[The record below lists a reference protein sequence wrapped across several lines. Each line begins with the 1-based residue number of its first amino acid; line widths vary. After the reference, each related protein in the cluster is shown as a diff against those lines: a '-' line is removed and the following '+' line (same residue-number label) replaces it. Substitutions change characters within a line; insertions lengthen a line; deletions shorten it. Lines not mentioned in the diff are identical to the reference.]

1 MNVRPLHGPSLEEWE
16 DKTKLSELERQSVF
30 ELHDSCAELPLPAE
44 LLPALPNSPIPQIH
58 SPGTAS
64 PESQLQTPP
73 RSPTAAATRFTALP
87 TARLAPQSSSLQ
99 RSLSTTQFLAESAAA
114 DNANAQKDAIEM
126 GFDKPIDNIQQFFDW
141 FAQTELEMEQDQE
154 DIYRSYLATVLLYRQ
169 SCDDFLQCID
179 DTVQLFSG
187 LEGDYKF
194 VEEQTRA
201 LQNTCED
208 LLAKQD
214 RLSKLADSLAEG
226 LAYFNHLEPISKQF
240 NAANEDICTSP
251 SFLVMLR
258 QLDESITY
266 VEKNIR
272 YRDSE
277 LYLMRFRQC
286 MTRGMTYI
294 KMYIIKTLR
303 DLGYDVYKK
312 TSQKGQKLSAAAQ
325 TTLLYAKFRAESQK
339 IRPLA
344 FELEKRCKG
353 HKEYYSLMTDTINS
367 YIQVRQQLLSPI
379 ITSNIQELGPY
390 NDNVLDFA
398 RNGCGYMMNVCY
410 EEFQLF
416 YCFFDSGE
424 EELYSYFELLLS
436 YLYDYLRPRII
447 KENRIEVLSDLCNIF
462 QLQIIRDLEGA
473 DVNNERSLAFSYLVR
488 NILQDAQGRLVF
500 RAESYIH
507 SDIEKYIPTTADL
520 DYPNIL
526 QSKRRSSIVLSPPA
540 ADATPTFSQF
550 NTPATLDVSE
560 DSDGSGADAE
570 AETEKHTSP
579 TASTISSP
587 PNAFTDNN
595 VAWFPTLQRT
605 LWILSKL
612 YRCVRTTVFEDLAQE
627 AVSICKQ
634 SLAIASENVS
644 MNHSKLDGQLFLI
657 KHLLILKEQ
666 LAPFEANLV
675 HAGKELD
682 FSHVN
687 VALSAFAKGRTSIF
701 NPNALFDIAQSGIPR
716 VVEISIDSRREI
728 DRELKRICEDFI
740 MECSQSSTEPLSNFI
755 TQVSA
760 FQVANNSRGEKQ
772 RLSNQT
778 FATPDSAYQVY
789 ESFREAVNARLTFTM
804 RRLSQYLDDKK
815 MEVIL
820 LRPIQM
826 NIVSRYR
833 QYYDILINEYD
844 VETLSKQPPTPES
857 MAMWISQLVEEGKEI
872 DDGLLG

>member
-1 MNVRPLHGPSLEEWE
+1 LEEWE
-16 DKTKLSELERQSVF
+16 EKTKLSELEQQSVF
-30 ELHDSCAELPLPAE
+30 ELHDSCNELPLPPE
-44 LLPALPNSPIPQIH
+44 LLRAISNSPIPQIY
-58 SPGTAS
+58 SPTTAS
-64 PESQLQTPP
+64 PDSPLQTPP
-73 RSPTAAATRFTALP
+73 RSPPPTTTRFAAL
-87 TARLAPQSSSLQ
+87 TIARLAPQSSSLQ
-99 RSLSTTQFLAESAAA
+99 RSLSTTQLLAESTAA
-114 DNANAQKDAIEM
+114 DSANAQKDAMEM

-169 SCDDFLQCID
+169 SCDDFLQYID
-179 DTVQLFSG
+179 DTIQLFND

-240 NAANEDICTSP
+240 NSANEDICLSP

-258 QLDESITY
+258 QLDESIAY
-266 VEKNIR
+266 VEKNLR

-294 KMYIIKTLR
+294 KMYIIKSLR
-303 DLGYDVYKK
+303 DIGYEIYKK
-312 TSQKGQKLSAAAQ
+312 TSQKGQKLSPAAQ
-325 TTLLYAKFRAESQK
+325 TTLLYAKFRALGSK
-339 IRPLA
+339 LRPLA
-344 FELEKRCKG
+344 AELEKRYKG
-353 HKEYYSLMTDTINS
+353 HREYYSLLTDAVNS

-379 ITSNIQELGPY
+379 ITANIQELGPY
-390 NDNVLDFA
+390 SDNILDFA

-416 YCFFDSGE
+416 YCFFDGGE
-424 EELYSYFELLLS
+424 EELYSYLELLLS
-436 YLYDYLRPRII
+436 YLYDYLRPKII
-447 KENRIEVLSDLCNIF
+447 HENRIEVLSELCNIF
-462 QLQIIRDLEGA
+462 QLHIIRDLEGA
-473 DVNNERSLAFSYLVR
+473 DVNRGRNLAFSYLVR
-488 NILQDAQGRLVF
+488 NILQDTQGRLVF

-507 SDIEKYIPTTADL
+507 NDIEKYIPTTADL
-520 DYPNIL
+520 DYPNVL
-526 QSKRRSSIVLSPPA
+526 QSTRKSSIVLSPPV
-540 ADATPTFSQF
+540 ADNKATFSST
-550 NTPATLDVSE
+550 NTPATLDVAE
-560 DSDGSGADAE
+560 DSEGSE
-570 AETEKHTSP
+570 AEVTADNEVSTSP
-579 TASTISSP
+579 TTSSPSP

-595 VAWFPTLQRT
+595 VSWFPTLQRT

-627 AVSICKQ
+627 AVSICKD
-634 SLAIASENVS
+634 SLAIASES
-644 MNHSKLDGQLFLI
+644 ISTAHSKLDGQLFLI

-687 VALSAFAKGRTSIF
+687 VALSSFAKGRTSIF
-701 NPNALFDIAQSGIPR
+701 NPNALFDFAQSGIPR

-740 MECSQSSTEPLSNFI
+740 MECGQAATEPLSNFT

-760 FQVANNSRGEKQ
+760 FQVANNSRTE
-772 RLSNQT
+772 RLEITNQA
-778 FATPDSAYQVY
+778 FATPNAAYEVC
-789 ESFREAVNARLTFTM
+789 ESFREAANARLNFTM
-804 RRLSQYLDDKK
+804 RRLSQYLDDSK
-815 MEVIL
+815 MEAIL

-833 QYYDILINEYD
+833 QYYDIVINQYD
-844 VETLSKQPPTPES
+844 LETLPKQPPTTEA

-872 DDGLLG
+872 DEEILS

>member
-1 MNVRPLHGPSLEEWE
+1 MNARPLHGPSLEEWE
-16 DKTKLSELERQSVF
+16 DKTRLSELESQSVF
-30 ELHDSCAELPLPAE
+30 ELQDSCTELPLPPE
-44 LLPALPNSPIPQIH
+44 LLRL
-58 SPGTAS
+58 GS

-73 RSPTAAATRFTALP
+73 RSPPPTTTRFTALP
-87 TARLAPQSSSLQ
+87 TAKLTTQLSSLQ
-99 RSLSTTQFLAESAAA
+99 RSLSTTQLLAESTAA
-114 DNANAQKDAIEM
+114 DSANAQKNAVEM

-169 SCDDFLQCID
+169 SCDDFLQYID
-179 DTVQLFSG
+179 DTIQLFND

-240 NAANEDICTSP
+240 NSANEDICLSP
-251 SFLVMLR
+251 SFLIMLR
-258 QLDESITY
+258 QLDESLAY
-266 VEKNIR
+266 VEKNLR

-294 KMYIIKTLR
+294 KMYIIKSLR
-303 DLGYDVYKK
+303 DIGYEIYKK

-325 TTLLYAKFRAESQK
+325 TTLLYAKFRALGHK

-344 FELEKRCKG
+344 AELEKRCKG
-353 HKEYYSLMTDTINS
+353 HREYYSLLTDAVNS

-379 ITSNIQELGPY
+379 ITANIQELGPY
-390 NDNVLDFA
+390 NDNLLDFA

-424 EELYSYFELLLS
+424 EELYSYLELLLS

-447 KENRIEVLSDLCNIF
+447 HENRIEVLSELCNIF
-462 QLQIIRDLEGA
+462 QLHIIRDLEGA
-473 DVNNERSLAFSYLVR
+473 DVNKGRNLAFSYLVR
-488 NILQDAQGRLVF
+488 NILQDTQGRLVF

-507 SDIEKYIPTTADL
+507 NDIEKYVPNTSDL
-520 DYPNIL
+520 DYPTIL
-526 QSKRRSSIVLSPPA
+526 QTNDK
-540 ADATPTFSQF
+540 PTFSHAD
-550 NTPATLDVSE
+550 TPATFDVAE
-560 DSDGSGADAE
+560 DSDGSVTE
-570 AETEKHTSP
+570 APTDNDTTSSP
-579 TASTISSP
+579 TPSSIASP

-627 AVSICKQ
+627 AVSICKS
-634 SLAIASENVS
+634 SLAAASETIS
-644 MNHSKLDGQLFLI
+644 ARSKLDGQLFAI

-701 NPNALFDIAQSGIPR
+701 NPNALFDFAQSGMPR

-728 DRELKRICEDFI
+728 DKELKRICEDFI
-740 MECSQSSTEPLSNFI
+740 MECGQSATEPLSNFI
-755 TQVSA
+755 TQISA
-760 FQVANNSRGEKQ
+760 FQVANNSRTE
-772 RLSNQT
+772 RLKLSSQS
-778 FATPDSAYQVY
+778 FATSNAAYEVY
-789 ESFREAVNARLTFTM
+789 EAFREAVNARLNFTM
-804 RRLSQYLDDKK
+804 RRLSQYLDDRK
-815 MEVIL
+815 MEAIL

-826 NIVSRYR
+826 NILSRYR
-833 QYYDILINEYD
+833 QYYDILMNQYD
-844 VETLSKQPPTPES
+844 VETLPKQPPTTEA
-857 MAMWISQLVEEGKEI
+857 MAMWISQLVDEGKEI
-872 DDGLLG
+872 DEEILA